1 MADTLWRKLIALL
14 IFSTF
19 FLVLVVDYG
28 WLIGLWALAAGA
40 CFFDK
45 VMRGFAIMVVS
56 FGLAFYLYHA
66 IHVHLLADI
75 SIAEVRILLQ
85 RLSLIVVILV
95 MVVVTR
101 PLMNFW
107 KRPQWQASVRVPLI
121 WAGFRDTSVRSYL
134 FIALLISGLAF
145 LLPFIL
151 QQNGSFSWEIV
162 GFMLIFSVMNAV
174 LEEIIWRGFLL
185 SHFVVSF
192 GTRWAVLL
200 TSIGFG
206 LQHALLGMSWLSC
219 LAFSIGGFF
228 FGAITIN
235 AKSIL
240 PAVIWH
246 GFFNVLMV
254 LGGGIL

>member
-1 MADTLWRKLIALL
+1 MAETLWRKLIALL

-40 CFFDK
+40 CSFDK
-45 VMRGFAIMVVS
+45 TMRGFAVTVAS
-56 FGLAFYLYHA
+56 FGLGFYLYHT
-66 IHVHLLADI
+66 IHVHLIADI

-85 RLSLIVVILV
+85 RFSLVVVVLS
-95 MVVVTR
+95 MATVTR
-101 PLMNFW
+101 PLRSFL
-107 KRPQWQASVRVPLI
+107 KRPLWQASVWVPLI
-121 WAGFRDTSVRSYL
+121 WAGFRETTVRSYL

-151 QQNGSFSWEIV
+151 LQNVHFSWEIV
-162 GFMLIFSVMNAV
+162 AFTLSFSLVNAL
-174 LEEIIWRGFLL
+174 LEEIIWRGALL
-185 SHFVVSF
+185 SRFVTSF

-228 FGAITIN
+228 FSAITIN